1 MNEMNRENAKELKD
15 IKNMSLFIQELLEKY
30 STRMDKMEKNIDELI
45 KNNQNKWTSSIKLI
59 AI

>member
-30 STRMDKMEKNIDELI
+30 RTRMDKMEKNIDELI

-59 AI
+59 DI

>member
-45 KNNQNKWTSSIKLI
+45 KNNQNKWTFSIKLI

>member
-45 KNNQNKWTSSIKLI
+45 KNNQNKWTSFIKLI

>member
-45 KNNQNKWTSSIKLI
+45 KNNQKKWKSSRKLI

>member
-59 AI
+59 DI

>member
-45 KNNQNKWTSSIKLI
+45 KNNQSK
-59 AI
+59 